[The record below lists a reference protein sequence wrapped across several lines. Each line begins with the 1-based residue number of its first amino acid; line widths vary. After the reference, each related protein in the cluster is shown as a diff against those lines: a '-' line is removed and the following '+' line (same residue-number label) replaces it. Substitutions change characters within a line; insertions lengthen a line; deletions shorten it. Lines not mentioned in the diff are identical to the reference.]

1 MTPSSTEGFFISGNY
16 YGLTGKFPD
25 GSNSEKKFLEKFG
38 GNYGMC
44 YLCPLIIKLLIMLF
58 IKVYLTVMILTSVLF
73 GGSWFLFNIDEK
85 REDLWF
91 KVSMT
96 SGIVLGLMVVG
107 LGLYL
112 IWF

>member
-1 MTPSSTEGFFISGNY
+1 
-16 YGLTGKFPD
+16 
-25 GSNSEKKFLEKFG
+25 
-38 GNYGMC
+38 
-44 YLCPLIIKLLIMLF
+44 
-58 IKVYLTVMILTSVLF
+58 MILTSVLL

-96 SGIVLGLMVVG
+96 SGIVLVLMVVG